1 MGLTLKKHPY
11 LFVFASLLLLSCT
24 SVVQDYDSPNFDR
37 ASGRF
42 QHSDGDKH
50 NKSFVELFGLAFKY
64 FSREYDAFEER
75 GFPVVKSSKGE
86 LEGFNEN
93 VMWVGHASILI
104 NHGELTVLTD
114 P

>member
-1 MGLTLKKHPY
+1 M
-11 LFVFASLLLLSCT
+11 
-24 SVVQDYDSPNFDR
+24 QDFDSPNFDR